1 VRPDQCPVLE
11 SGHVDDLSRYLL
23 MILSRHDAIAGLDL
37 KYAQIRWVTWK
48 YYALRGESL
57 FCSYSPSANAIK
69 YDQVRLVS
77 IREHQASGVT
87 GAYSGLRVENFISSY
102 TAIRPGWQLVVDAH
116 TAGPTHVCFGPKADK
131 SGRAWFVR

>member
-1 VRPDQCPVLE
+1 MHYEERVCFAVTLPPPTR
-11 SGHVDDLSRYLL
+11 LS
-23 MILSRHDAIAGLDL
+23 AIG
-37 KYAQIRWVTWK
+37 
-48 YYALRGESL
+48 
-57 FCSYSPSANAIK
+57 

-116 TAGPTHVCFGPKADK
+116 TAGPTHVCFGPIADK
-131 SGRAWFVR
+131 RGCGGIVR